1 MPGLRPKLVTVYRG
15 AALIAALVALLSL
28 PSDSWAQQANVG
40 VPFRNGG
47 HSFYENVN
55 LGWGL
60 SAPGGFFRFNAP
72 APPPF
77 GGFDP
82 NAQATLGGGFAGRG
96 GSGFFQLNAGQGSNT
111 SFGSQTVSGTMMD
124 GTTMIFGDQ
133 SLRPFVT
140 SVVPVVAR
148 DPSPLRERLRR
159 SAELQ
164 AARQTTSAA
173 PPPLVKENSAQAA
186 PERSTAAAGDLS
198 VAAIRAQQRKD
209 EAESKA
215 EIAALLDKAR
225 AARDQ
230 GKAGVARIYYQQVLR
245 RVSGAEAR
253 AIQEESA
260 KLLSR

>member
-1 MPGLRPKLVTVYRG
+1 MPGPHLLRTTRRRRAWLPV
-15 AALIAALVALLSL
+15 AAILCSAWSWDAL
-28 PSDSWAQQANVG
+28 AQQANVG

-60 SAPGGFFRFNAP
+60 SAPGAFFRFNAP

-82 NAQATLGGGFAGRG
+82 NAQATLGSGFAGRG

-111 SFGSQTVSGTMMD
+111 FLGSQTVSGTMVD

-140 SVVPVVAR
+140 SVIPVVAS

-159 SAELQ
+159 SAELRAKQPADAVSPARLANRPGLQ
-164 AARQTTSAA
+164 ATDH
-173 PPPLVKENSAQAA
+173 
-186 PERSTAAAGDLS
+186 RSTAATGDRS
-198 VAAIRAQQRKD
+198 VAAIRAQQAQV
-209 EAESKA
+209 EAEKKA
-215 EIAALLDKAR
+215 EVETLLAKAR
-225 AARDQ
+225 MARDQ
-230 GKAGVARIYYQQVLR
+230 GKTGVARVYYQQVLR
-245 RVSGAEAR
+245 RVGGDEAQAIRNEAAELP
-253 AIQEESA
+253 SP
-260 KLLSR
+260 